1 MPEIRAII
9 REKLVGFGHSG
20 RSPGHKGVCHNILL
34 CGSSAAS
41 AEPASPD
48 SESIIYYIQHH
59 KLPHHHTNAHP
70 HYVGRTEEEAT

>member
-1 MPEIRAII
+1 MPGRFQARVVPEIRAII

-41 AEPASPD
+41 AEPASPAN
-48 SESIIYYIQHH
+48 ESIIYFI
-59 KLPHHHTNAHP
+59 
-70 HYVGRTEEEAT
+70 